1 MLLTKKI
8 IICASEPRY
17 NKLNLT
23 LVKSTVNFA
32 IFLSNCLATLWR
44 NKLQK
49 QVLRRGL
56 TLNTSAWEFSLRFQ
70 TKCAD
75 GIKCEN
81 DYGNEMAIARQGKQ
95 LNYLATAPQHYGLLS
110 GGFLSVANL
119 FLALKQGAAGTP
131 LLGVVWSVHF
141 VLQSEDPVASLC
153 VFPLVLHL

>member
-1 MLLTKKI
+1 M
-8 IICASEPRY
+8 
-17 NKLNLT
+17 
-23 LVKSTVNFA
+23 
-32 IFLSNCLATLWR
+32 
-44 NKLQK
+44 
-49 QVLRRGL
+49 
-56 TLNTSAWEFSLRFQ
+56 RFQ

-110 GGFLSVANL
+110 GGFLSVVNL
-119 FLALKQGAAGTP
+119 FLALKQGAAGTA

-153 VFPLVLHL
+153 LSTCIALLTRGRRVKCDAITNQSRNLEVVLTDRYLFPPIATK